1 MVEKGYRMQA
11 FCCVR
16 CGKQLECVELFL
28 YSATK
33 NKFKIVWPYMRYDD
47 KVGDKHD
54 GMHSDL

>member
-1 MVEKGYRMQA
+1 MQA

-33 NKFKIVWPYMRYDD
+33 NKFKVVWPYMRYDD